1 MGKKGKKKKN
11 AKPEPQEEIP
21 ADLKELQIPALRDR
35 IDAFMYR
42 FNQAAKL
49 RNNMQLEK
57 DMVNQFYD
65 ITKTEVKQIEAEL
78 DNMDR
83 QMEMLERDHRVHI
96 KVHEQKVQN
105 LEYEHKESRRQVAE
119 SADMAVQK
127 EREVH
132 SESVLEMNRDKLD
145 IKREL
150 KERRQENIEDVKMM
164 QQGFE
169 KSLKKLRDQ
178 FEANHKQLQDKYEE
192 QVEQLKVD
200 LELNRKVEIHEIEE
214 RKNQHI
220 NELMLNHQ
228 EAFDEIKAYYNDITF
243 DNLNLIKSLR
253 DDIQEMKERE
263 KKNQKKMTS
272 LTQENKELSEPL
284 AQRLEEQ
291 RELEEK
297 LKSYTKDK
305 MALKNLKAHHKQL
318 QERTVEAQEEYRAT
332 EEKYRKLEK
341 ERDDLYRRF
350 QKAVRETQRRA
361 ELGKNAVLERK
372 LEVLTAQFDEKQAQ
386 LTEVLTAARL
396 DPTVV
401 ASVTKKL
408 EQVLGAKS
416 RRIKDLQYQ
425 VLQCTKAYNDTIRVY
440 ESKLPSLGIDPEEI
454 GFEPIQTATSY
465 MPARLVTKVQ

>member
-21 ADLKELQIPALRDR
+21 ADLKELTIPALRDR

-65 ITKTEVKQIEAEL
+65 ITKTEVKQIEAKL

-119 SADMAVQK
+119 AAEMSVQR

-214 RKNQHI
+214 R
-220 NELMLNHQ
+220 
-228 EAFDEIKAYYNDITF
+228 
-243 DNLNLIKSLR
+243 
-253 DDIQEMKERE
+253 
-263 KKNQKKMTS
+263 
-272 LTQENKELSEPL
+272 
-284 AQRLEEQ
+284 
-291 RELEEK
+291 
-297 LKSYTKDK
+297 
-305 MALKNLKAHHKQL
+305 
-318 QERTVEAQEEYRAT
+318 
-332 EEKYRKLEK
+332 
-341 ERDDLYRRF
+341 
-350 QKAVRETQRRA
+350 
-361 ELGKNAVLERK
+361 
-372 LEVLTAQFDEKQAQ
+372 
-386 LTEVLTAARL
+386 
-396 DPTVV
+396 
-401 ASVTKKL
+401 
-408 EQVLGAKS
+408 
-416 RRIKDLQYQ
+416 
-425 VLQCTKAYNDTIRVY
+425 
-440 ESKLPSLGIDPEEI
+440 
-454 GFEPIQTATSY
+454 
-465 MPARLVTKVQ
+465 